1 MNNGYQILSAQAFLW
16 FVTIV
21 TGIVAAGWAAWD
33 GYRLLRMRPTMDLRD
48 PIVRD
53 EFVGYIT
60 GVVIGLIGIVGIIKY
75 HLTH

>member
-53 EFVGYIT
+53 
-60 GVVIGLIGIVGIIKY
+60 
-75 HLTH
+75 